1 MTLFCGKSSAYS
13 SHVAAGTHHLSWL
26 PSCHTR
32 FCHSVRL
39 NRRGGGVQLVGNAYV
54 SPRISG
60 SAHELVKMNVGS
72 SAELRVYRRIVPS
85 CRSEQHAATCCQ
97 NARCSCQLRTKSRSM
112 VT

>member
-1 MTLFCGKSSAYS
+1 MTLFCGSTSTYS
-13 SHVAAGTHHLSWL
+13 SHVAAGTDQSRCS
-26 PSCHTR
+26 PSCRTR

-39 NRRGGGVQLVGNAYV
+39 NRRGGVFHDDGNANV
-54 SPRISG
+54 SPSISG

-72 SAELRVYRRIVPS
+72 SADVRVYSSTVPS

-97 NARCSCQLRTKSRSM
+97 NARCNCQLRMKSRWM